1 MLLSE
6 LLTPRQII
14 PDLKVTSKKQALT
27 ELASFA
33 AGDLGIEDRTI
44 ADVLIERERL
54 GSTGVGRGVAI
65 PHGKLPQIDRLYLAF
80 ARLSKP
86 VAFDSLFI
94 AKALQQGFAQANG
107 NIFHGMMHIN
117 LHVAVAFHVQTESA
131 MYLEQIQH
139 VIQKSGTGLNFSA
152 FRLVEIQRKR
162 DLRFAR
168 ITNNFRLP
176 HFYLLVIFPFGAMQN
191 RLA

>member
-33 AGDLGIEDRTI
+33 AWDLGIEDRTI

-86 VAFDSLFI
+86 VAFDSPDGKPVDLLFLLLTPENAGGDHLTAL
-94 AKALQQGFAQANG
+94 AKVSRMMRDERFCTLLR
-107 NIFHGMMHIN
+107 GMD
-117 LHVAVAFHVQTESA
+117 SA
-131 MYLEQIQH
+131 EAIY
-139 VIQKSGTGLNFSA
+139 SA
-152 FRLVEIQRKR
+152 FLESEQK
-162 DLRFAR
+162 
-168 ITNNFRLP
+168 
-176 HFYLLVIFPFGAMQN
+176 
-191 RLA
+191 

>member
-86 VAFDSLFI
+86 VAFDSPDGKPVDLLFLLLTPENAGGDHLTAL
-94 AKALQQGFAQANG
+94 AKVSLMMRDERFCTLLR
-107 NIFHGMMHIN
+107 GMD
-117 LHVAVAFHVQTESA
+117 SA
-131 MYLEQIQH
+131 EAIY
-139 VIQKSGTGLNFSA
+139 SA
-152 FRLVEIQRKR
+152 FLESEQK
-162 DLRFAR
+162 
-168 ITNNFRLP
+168 
-176 HFYLLVIFPFGAMQN
+176 
-191 RLA
+191 

>member
-80 ARLSKP
+80 ALLSKP
-86 VAFDSLFI
+86 VAFDSPDGKPVDLLFLLLTPENAGGDHLTAL
-94 AKALQQGFAQANG
+94 AKVSRMMRDERFCTLLR
-107 NIFHGMMHIN
+107 GMD
-117 LHVAVAFHVQTESA
+117 SA
-131 MYLEQIQH
+131 EAIY
-139 VIQKSGTGLNFSA
+139 SA
-152 FRLVEIQRKR
+152 FLESEQK
-162 DLRFAR
+162 
-168 ITNNFRLP
+168 
-176 HFYLLVIFPFGAMQN
+176 
-191 RLA
+191 